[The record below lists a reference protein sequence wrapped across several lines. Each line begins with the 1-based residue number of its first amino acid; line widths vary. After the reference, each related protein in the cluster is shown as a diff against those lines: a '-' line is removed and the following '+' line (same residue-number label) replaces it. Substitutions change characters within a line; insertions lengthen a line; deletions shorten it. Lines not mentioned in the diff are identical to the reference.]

1 MQKLGV
7 ELYPHENQYVQ
18 DAYDALITN
27 LFACDPV
34 TKSICVTS
42 NAPSVGKTTISIN
55 LAISYVMTG
64 RTALL
69 IDTDIRKSN
78 QYKRL
83 SGDDLHGLSD
93 FFGEYG
99 ETSLGLDDVTT
110 KTNMRGLSI
119 ITSGTVQVRNPLGMF
134 YSPKFERLLKE
145 ASEQYDLVI
154 IDTSSLDVN
163 ADSSIITTKVDGTM
177 LVVQLDDSA
186 KALDRN
192 IARLSSMGANIII
205 TILNKLPKNEYKTYM
220 EFYDYRHTGE
230 RRKRLRIF
238 PTFPSKVSGN

>member
-1 MQKLGV
+1 MQKLSV

-18 DAYDALITN
+18 DAYDALITS
-27 LFACDPV
+27 LFACDPIPKTV
-34 TKSICVTS
+34 CVTS

-69 IDTDIRKSN
+69 IDTDIRKSSE
-78 QYKRL
+78 YKRL
-83 SGDDLHGLSD
+83 SEDNLRGLSD
-93 FFGEYG
+93 FFTGSD
-99 ETSLGLDDVTT
+99 ETPMKLNNVIAS
-110 KTNMRGLSI
+110 TNMKGLSI
-119 ITSGTVQVRNPLGMF
+119 ITSGTTQVRNPLGMF
-134 YSPKFERLLKE
+134 YSKKFESLLKE
-145 ASEQYDLVI
+145 VSEQFDIVI

-177 LVVQLDDSA
+177 LVVQLDDST
-186 KALDRN
+186 KALERN

-220 EFYDYRHTGE
+220 EFYDYQHTGV
-230 RRKRLRIF
+230 RKKRFKIF
-238 PTFPSKVSGN
+238 PTKTIGN